1 MSPTTTQPPLDNIS
15 SHYDIMKMMIKS
27 RGEGIP
33 KEADVLRSSS
43 LNFGM
48 KTDFTGSALLSAP
61 ADDTT
66 DCCLLNGVTLFIGVG
81 INFSLE

>member
-1 MSPTTTQPPLDNIS
+1 MHLLLDNTS
-15 SHYDIMKMMIKS
+15 SHHDSIKMIKS

-33 KEADVLRSSS
+33 NEAEVLRSSS